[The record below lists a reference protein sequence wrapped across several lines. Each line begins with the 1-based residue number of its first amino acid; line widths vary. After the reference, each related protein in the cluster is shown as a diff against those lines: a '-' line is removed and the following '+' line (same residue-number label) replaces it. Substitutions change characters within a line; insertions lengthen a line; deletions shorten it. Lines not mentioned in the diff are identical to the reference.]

1 MYQEVLRNVEGI
13 GIFPAVSLLVFVAVF
28 TLVVVH
34 ALRMD
39 GAGVRHMA
47 ALPLED
53 EHARAGSQE
62 ARR

>member
-28 TLVVVH
+28 TLVVIH
-34 ALRMD
+34 AWRMD
-39 GAGVRHMA
+39 VAGVRHMA

-53 EHARAGSQE
+53 EHVNAGPQE